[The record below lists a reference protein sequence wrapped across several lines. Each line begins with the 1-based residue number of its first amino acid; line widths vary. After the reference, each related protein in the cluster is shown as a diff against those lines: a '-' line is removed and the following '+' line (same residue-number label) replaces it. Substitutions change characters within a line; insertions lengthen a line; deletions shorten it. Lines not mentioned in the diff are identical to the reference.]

1 MNDQRKFTDEKP
13 IKTLSLPVLVSH
25 IDDSG
30 DFWFQEVNEGRFKI
44 IQIVDSF
51 YFRVEAIVRN

>member
-30 DFWFQEVNEGRFKI
+30 DFWFQEVNEGRYHFKI
-44 IQIVDSF
+44 IRIVDLILF
-51 YFRVEAIVRN
+51 